1 MPIPASDTR
10 TGQAPPSREPAVPVS
25 VLIVDD
31 EELLVKSC
39 GQILSSE
46 GYTVLTEGR
55 VRPALEAVRRHRP
68 DIVLTDL
75 MLPDGDGLALLKD
88 IKKLAPETLVVM
100 ITGFATVDSSVE
112 AIRAGAYDYVPKP
125 FTATQLRIL
134 MGRAAQQ
141 VQLVRDNAHLRDE
154 LKKHYSF
161 ENIIGTSDAIQK
173 VFSVVAR
180 VAPTDASVLVSG
192 ETGTGKEL
200 IARAIHANSRRSE
213 RPFMAINCAA
223 LPDRL
228 LESELFGHVKGAF
241 TSADK
246 DRRGLLEVA
255 SGGTFFLDEISEMSM
270 DLQAKLLHV
279 IQERRIRRMGGE
291 DEIPIDVRW
300 VSATNRDPEQA
311 VRDGSLRQE
320 LLYRL
325 NVVPVSLPPLRMR
338 REDIPA
344 LVQHY
349 LRRYTQEYERERV
362 SFSADALRVLA
373 AYAWPGN
380 VRELQNTVEQ
390 IVSLSLPGQKIT
402 PDDLPVAL
410 FSQVVREE
418 ISVVIPADLPLH
430 DAKAKAVAVFEKEYL
445 RFLLARHG
453 GNVALAARTAG
464 ANRRTIQR
472 MLARHALTKE
482 DYGAGRTARP
492 GDEAGF
498 RGARVIG
505 GEAPGQTGASYEALL
520 QVNETLTAENKRL
533 KGEQERLRALPE
545 NAGWSM
551 TFSFFG
557 TLVRSVAHDL
567 RNTFEKVVMSV
578 ELLREDPAM
587 PPHLERTLSVL
598 LASALRGEQL
608 FRDMLREL
616 EELSPAT
623 EELDLVGLIEE
634 IRDEMAAQLSPA
646 IELDVA
652 RPARPGRVRC
662 NPHFVKV
669 VLLELVRNAAKALGT
684 SPGHVRVRLRAGRD
698 VVSVVVD
705 DDGPGIP
712 PVVLDYLRN
721 PQGHRP
727 PGIGTGLSLS
737 SQLVSTFGGE
747 LRVERSSPRGSS
759 VAVTLPRAPR
769 RPSANAASESDDA

>member
-1 MPIPASDTR
+1 
-10 TGQAPPSREPAVPVS
+10 VS

-55 VRPALEAVRRHRP
+55 VKSALEAVHRHRP

-75 MLPDGDGLALLKD
+75 MLPDATGLDLLKD
-88 IKKLAPETLVVM
+88 IKKFAPETLVVM

-134 MGRAAQQ
+134 IGRAAQQ
-141 VQLVRDNAHLRDE
+141 VQLVRDNAHLRDQ

-161 ENIIGTSDAIQK
+161 EHIIGTSDAIRK
-173 VFSVVAR
+173 VFSVVSR
-180 VAPTDASVLVSG
+180 VAPTDVSVFISG
-192 ETGTGKEL
+192 ESGTGKEL
-200 IARAIHANSRRSE
+200 IARAIHANSRRADRRFVTIS
-213 RPFMAINCAA
+213 CAA
-223 LPDRL
+223 LPNDL
-228 LESELFGHVKGAF
+228 LERELFGYGNAGGP
-241 TSADK
+241 

-255 SGGTFFLDEISEMSM
+255 RGGTVFLDEISEASM
-270 DLQAKLLHV
+270 ELQARLLRV
-279 IQERRIRRMGGE
+279 IQEQRITRVGGE
-291 DEIPIDVRW
+291 AEIPIDVRW
-300 VSATNRDPEQA
+300 VSATSRDPGQA
-311 VRDGSLRQE
+311 VRDGSLRQD

-338 REDIPA
+338 LEDIPA

-349 LRRYTQEYERERV
+349 LRRYTQEYERDRV

-390 IVSLSLPGQKIT
+390 IVSLSLPGQEIT
-402 PDDLPVAL
+402 PDDLPAML
-410 FSQVVREE
+410 FSRAAREE
-418 ISVVIPADLPLH
+418 ISVVVPADLPLH
-430 DAKAKAVAVFEKEYL
+430 DARAKAAAVFEKEYL
-445 RFLLARHG
+445 RDLLARHG
-453 GNVALAARTAG
+453 GNVARAAQTAG
-464 ANRRTIQR
+464 ADRRTIQR
-472 MLARHALTKE
+472 MLAKHALTRE

-492 GDEAGF
+492 RDAAGF

-505 GEAPGQTGASYEALL
+505 GEGAGQTGPSNEVLL
-520 QVNETLTAENKRL
+520 QVNESLTAENKRL

-557 TLVRSVAHDL
+557 TLARSVAHDL

-587 PPHLERTLSVL
+587 PPHLERTLNVL

-623 EELDLVGLIEE
+623 EELDLVPLIEE

-652 RPARPGRVRC
+652 RPARPVRVRC

-669 VLLELVRNAAKALGT
+669 VLLELVRNAAKALGA
-684 SPGHVRVRLRAGRD
+684 SPGRVRIRLRTGRD
-698 VVSVVVD
+698 AVSVVVN

-737 SQLVSTFGGE
+737 SQLVHTFGGE
-747 LRVERSSPRGSS
+747 LRVESTSPRGSS
-759 VAVTLPRAPR
+759 VAVTLPRALR
-769 RPSANAASESDDA
+769 RPSPNAAPEPRG